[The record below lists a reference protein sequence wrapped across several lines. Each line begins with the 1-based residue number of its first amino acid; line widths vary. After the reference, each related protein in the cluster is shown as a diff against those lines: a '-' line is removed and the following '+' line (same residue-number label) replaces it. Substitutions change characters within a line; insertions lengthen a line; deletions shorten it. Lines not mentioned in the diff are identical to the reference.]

1 MIIYSGEKRGIII
14 INSESCM
21 FASERELCLRFHYLI
36 KTQLYMLIVVLT
48 ILVHLFLFLSKIP
61 TTNRHHYLIYI
72 YNIKD
77 LGLFY

>member
-1 MIIYSGEKRGIII
+1 MIIYSGEKRGIIN

-48 ILVHLFLFLSKIP
+48 ILVHLV
-61 TTNRHHYLIYI
+61 
-72 YNIKD
+72 
-77 LGLFY
+77 